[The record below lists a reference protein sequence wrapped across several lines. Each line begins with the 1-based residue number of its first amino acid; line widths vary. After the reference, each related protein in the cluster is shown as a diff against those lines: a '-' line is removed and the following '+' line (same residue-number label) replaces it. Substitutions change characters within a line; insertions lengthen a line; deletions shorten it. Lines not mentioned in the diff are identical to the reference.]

1 MKETIKVLSL
11 FCVVFLIALTP
22 WLLLRQESQS
32 PDDTIH
38 REAVNLTET
47 EATEELA
54 DQDAPPGVEEPTVED
69 KLRILYRAGVSSGTY
84 SSVGINWDALDMNL
98 LADAVQRQM
107 EALVV
112 YGALPQLE
120 MGYLRGV
127 EPVDQVTFYDPQDAA
142 ETVQIMT
149 MYLVYENFLLYAA
162 MDVQTNLFYAIIL
175 QEPSYLESDW
185 LPTNLQPTAFLEYL
199 GVEEPMEIS
208 IVNLEDSS
216 GFYGQL
222 TSSVDPDLVISFEIT
237 GNLICYC
244 PGVLDY
250 LGLMQY

>member
-1 MKETIKVLSL
+1 MKETIKVLTL
-11 FCVVFLIALTP
+11 FCLIFLIALTP

-38 REAVNLTET
+38 QEAVNLTEP
-47 EATEELA
+47 EELA
-54 DQDAPPGVEEPTVED
+54 EGVDQDAPPGVEEPTVEE

-84 SSVGINWDALDMNL
+84 SSVGVNWETLDMNL
-98 LADAVQRQM
+98 LADAVQCQM

-149 MYLVYENFLLYAA
+149 MYLVYENYLLFAA
-162 MDVQTNLFYAIIL
+162 MDVQTNLFYAINL
-175 QEPSYLESDW
+175 PEPSYLESDW
-185 LPTNLQPTAFLEYL
+185 LPINLQPTAFDSRATLVLTEPIGQAL
-199 GVEEPMEIS
+199 GNIRIEE
-208 IVNLEDSS
+208 VR
-216 GFYGQL
+216 
-222 TSSVDPDLVISFEIT
+222 
-237 GNLICYC
+237 
-244 PGVLDY
+244 
-250 LGLMQY
+250 

>member
-1 MKETIKVLSL
+1 MKETIKVLAL
-11 FCVVFLIALTP
+11 FSMVFLIALTP
-22 WLLLRQESQS
+22 WLLLRQESLS

-38 REAVNLTET
+38 RETVTLTEP
-47 EATEELA
+47 EELEELA
-54 DQDAPPGVEEPTVED
+54 DQDAPPGVEEPTVEE
-69 KLRILYRAGVSSGTY
+69 KLRILYRAGVDSGTY
-84 SSVGINWDALDMNL
+84 SSVGVNWDTLDMNL
-98 LADAVQRQM
+98 LADAVQCQM

-149 MYLVYENFLLYAA
+149 MYLVYENYLLFAA
-162 MDVQTNLFYAIIL
+162 MDMETNLFYAISL
-175 QEPSYLESDW
+175 FQPSYEETDW

-199 GVEEPMEIS
+199 GVKESMEIS
-208 IVNLEDSS
+208 IVNQLDSN
-216 GFYGQL
+216 GFFGQL
-222 TSSVDPDLVISFEIT
+222 ISNNYPDLILSFEIT

-250 LGLMQY
+250 LDLMQY

>member
-1 MKETIKVLSL
+1 MKETLKVMGL
-11 FCVVFLIALTP
+11 FVIVFLIALTP

-32 PDDTIH
+32 PDDTVH
-38 REAVNLTET
+38 REAVNLTEP

-54 DQDAPPGVEEPTVED
+54 DRDASPGVEEPTVEE

-84 SSVGINWDALDMNL
+84 SSVGVNWDTLDMNL
-98 LADAVQRQM
+98 LADAVQCQM

-120 MGYLRGV
+120 MGNLLSV
-127 EPVDQVTFYDPQDAA
+127 EPVDQVTFYNPQDAA

-149 MYLVYENFLLYAA
+149 MYLVYENYLLFAA
-162 MDVQTNLFYAIIL
+162 MDVQTNLFYAIVL
-175 QEPSYLESDW
+175 PDPSYMESDW

-199 GVEEPMEIS
+199 GVEETMEIS
-208 IVNLEDSS
+208 IVNLKDSS
-216 GFYGQL
+216 GFFGQL
-222 TSSVDPDLVISFEIT
+222 TSTVDSDFIISFEIT

-244 PGVLDY
+244 PGVLDS
-250 LGLMQY
+250 LDLMQY